1 MSINIIIFY
10 ICILTYKNKSN
21 KIALYITV
29 YNDIEGDFMY
39 YSYEDIDRLITEDM
53 PLFDL
58 TQQLLGIKEK
68 GKITFISRKECIVT
82 ANELVEKL
90 ALKLNLK
97 VTFKEKDGNVLNSG
111 SKIFEAEGENV
122 LILWKVAQN
131 IYEYALSVSTYVY
144 EMTKRARKYNPNI
157 EILTT
162 RKVIPFTKKIALQ
175 AVIDGGGLPHRVTTT
190 ETILIFDNYINLY
203 GGWDKFYKNFEKL
216 KQQSIEK
223 KWVVEA
229 KNLDHAKKLIEIG
242 IDVLQ
247 LDKMDLQTTEKIV
260 DLAHAKGI
268 KVISA
273 GGINVDNVEEYAK
286 TGVDSIV
293 TTAPYFAKGAD
304 VKVVIEPF

>member
-1 MSINIIIFY
+1 
-10 ICILTYKNKSN
+10 
-21 KIALYITV
+21 
-29 YNDIEGDFMY
+29 MY
-39 YSYEDIDRLITEDM
+39 YTSSEIDRLINEDM

-58 TQQLLGIKEK
+58 TKELLEIKEK
-68 GKITFISRKECIVT
+68 GRITFFTRKECVVT
-82 ANELVEKL
+82 ANTLIENL
-90 ALKLNLK
+90 ALKLDLK
-97 VTFKEKDGNVLNSG
+97 VIFKEKDGNFVKAG
-111 SKIFEAEGENV
+111 SKLFEAEGENT

-144 EMTKRARKYNPNI
+144 KMTEIARKYNPNI

-190 ETILIFDNYINLY
+190 ETILVFENYINLY
-203 GGWDKFYKNFEKL
+203 GGWDRFYKNFETL
-216 KQQSIEK
+216 KYKSVEK

-229 KNLDHAKKLIEIG
+229 KSLEHSKKLVEIG
-242 IDVLQ
+242 VDVIQ
-247 LDKMDLQTTEKIV
+247 LDKLDPQTTQNIV
-260 DLAHAKGI
+260 DIAHKKNI

-273 GGINVDNVEEYAK
+273 GGINIDNVKDYAK

>member
-1 MSINIIIFY
+1 
-10 ICILTYKNKSN
+10 
-21 KIALYITV
+21 
-29 YNDIEGDFMY
+29 MY
-39 YSYEDIDRLITEDM
+39 YTYEEIDRLINEDM

-58 TQQLLGIKEK
+58 TMQLLDIKEK
-68 GKITFISRKECIVT
+68 GKITFITRKNCIVT
-82 ANELVEKL
+82 ANTLIEKL
-90 ALKLNLK
+90 AEKLELK
-97 VTFKEKDGNVLNSG
+97 VIFKEKDGKYINAGEKL
-111 SKIFEAEGENV
+111 FEAEGINT

-144 EMTKRARKYNPNI
+144 EMTSIARKYNPNI

-190 ETILIFDNYINLY
+190 ETILVFENYINLY

-216 KQQSIEK
+216 KQKSIEK

-229 KNLDHAKKLIEIG
+229 KSFEHAKKLIEIG

-247 LDKMDLQTTEKIV
+247 LDKIDIETTKKIV
-260 DLAHAKGI
+260 DIAHKKNI

-273 GGINVDNVEEYAK
+273 GGININNVEEYAK
-286 TGVDSIV
+286 LGVDSIV